1 MLRAVI
7 AIVMSALLICAGA
20 LLVGQAVLRLCG
32 ASGWSWLAPAAGMAV
47 LMLVA
52 VPALYVPGRSLTMAV
67 VLAVLVV
74 GCAVVVAR
82 DAASRPPL
90 GGLLAAL
97 PTGLLALVPFAA
109 SGYAGILGVSF
120 NNDMGAHLIWA
131 EAYRSE
137 AIASINVFH
146 SGYPFGPH
154 ALAAALAEGL
164 GIAVDQ
170 AFTGLT
176 VATPVLLAW
185 TALGALRNGR
195 WPAQVIVATLV
206 GMPFLVAGYY
216 SQGSFKELLQAVFVL
231 AFAIFLQRR
240 ADFRGP
246 LRWAPA
252 ALLAAG
258 IVSTYSAV
266 GLAWPVAILGLWAL
280 GSAFERLRRGDKPR
294 DLVRALRRNLGPLA
308 AAVGLLVVVL
318 IPQLARVAR
327 FVSDSA
333 GTNGTGIEAGS
344 LGNLAGPLP
353 LWEAFGV
360 WDNPDYRLPAI
371 DPLANGV
378 WIGLVLALVLVGTAW
393 WVRRGDWVIPAAALA
408 TFVVWA
414 VSDRSQA
421 PYVVAKGLVILTPLL
436 MLVAVRPLVERAT
449 ISSRWP
455 PPWGLAAPVIALVL
469 TGAVVS
475 SSWGALRTAKVG
487 PRAHYEELSELRSL
501 VGQEPTVFLG
511 NDDFISWELAGVP
524 LTAPVI
530 GVQLRPTRKPWTY
543 GEPLDLDSLP
553 AAELDRHEWIITP
566 RDAAGSAPPKGLRRV
581 RVTPSF
587 ELWRRVGPVQR
598 RIVLAEGPNAAVIF
612 DCSTPRA
619 RRLLK
624 AGGVAAV
631 RRPSIA
637 TPVGPVA
644 AGSERE
650 VELPLGDGLWTVQ
663 MQYDSQQPIEVTGPG
678 LRQTVPATLDRPG
691 TRWHVGRMRVSGG
704 EGAVVR
710 LRVTDTAL
718 TPPGLNSNVSAI
730 VATPVGGSRTV
741 PLSEACGKYVDWI
754 EPRRPSRGG

>member
-20 LLVGQAVLRLCG
+20 LLVGQVVLRLCG
-32 ASGWSWLAPAAGMAV
+32 VSGWSWLAPAVGMAV

-52 VPALYVPGRSLTMAV
+52 VPALYVPGRSLTMAI
-67 VLAVLVV
+67 VLALVV
-74 GCAVVVAR
+74 AGCAVAVVR
-82 DAASRPPL
+82 DRSSWPPL
-90 GGLLAAL
+90 GGLTAAL

-137 AIASINVFH
+137 AIASVNVFH

-164 GIAVDQ
+164 GIAVDE

-176 VATPVLLAW
+176 VAIPVLLAW
-185 TALGALRNGR
+185 TALGALRKVR
-195 WPAQVIVATLV
+195 WPAQIVVATLV
-206 GMPFLVAGYY
+206 GMPFLIAGYY
-216 SQGSFKELLQAVFVL
+216 SQGSFKELLQAMFVL

-246 LRWAPA
+246 LRWVPA
-252 ALLAAG
+252 ALLIAG
-258 IVSTYSAV
+258 ILSVYSAV
-266 GLAWPVAILGLWAL
+266 GLAWPIAILGLWVL
-280 GSAFERLRRGDKPR
+280 GSAVERLRRGDKPR
-294 DLVRALRRNLGPLA
+294 DLVQALRRNLAPVA
-308 AAVGLLVVVL
+308 AALALLVVVL

-333 GTNGTGIEAGS
+333 STNGTGIEAGS

-360 WDNPDYRLPAI
+360 WDNPDYRLPAV

-378 WIGLVLALVLVGTAW
+378 WIGLVLALVLVGTVW
-393 WVRRGDWVIPAAALA
+393 WVRRGDWAVPAAAA
-408 TFVVWA
+408 AAFVVWA
-414 VSDRSQA
+414 ISDRSQA

-449 ISSRWP
+449 ISARWP
-455 PPWGLAAPVIALVL
+455 PPWGLAGPAIALVL
-469 TGAVVS
+469 AAAVVS
-475 SSWGALRTAKVG
+475 SSWGALRTAKIG
-487 PRAHYEELSELRSL
+487 SRAHYEELSELRPL
-501 VGQEPTVFLG
+501 VGKQPTVFLG

-530 GVQLRPTRKPWTY
+530 GVQLVPTRRQKQWTY

-553 AAELDRHEWIITP
+553 AAELDRHEWIIAP
-566 RDAAGSAPPKGLRRV
+566 RDAAGSAAPKGLRRV

-598 RIVLAEGPNAAVIF
+598 RVLLDEGPNAAVPF

-631 RRPSIA
+631 RRPSVT
-637 TPVGPVA
+637 TPVEQMT
-644 AGSERE
+644 AGSERD

-663 MQYDSQQPIEVTGPG
+663 MQYDSQQPIEVSGPG
-678 LRQTVPATLDRPG
+678 LRRTLPASLDRPG
-691 TRWHVGRMRVSGG
+691 TRWRVGRMRVSGG
-704 EGAVVR
+704 AGAVVR

-718 TPPGLNSNVSAI
+718 TPPGRNSYINAI
-730 VATPVGGSRTV
+730 IATPVGGSRTV
-741 PLSEACGKYVDWI
+741 PLREACGKYVDWI
-754 EPRRPSRGG
+754 EPRRP